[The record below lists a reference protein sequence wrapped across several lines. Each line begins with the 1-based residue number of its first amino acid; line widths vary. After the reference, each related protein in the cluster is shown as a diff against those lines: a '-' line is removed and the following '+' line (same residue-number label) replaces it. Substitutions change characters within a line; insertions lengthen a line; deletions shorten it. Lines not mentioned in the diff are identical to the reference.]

1 MNKLTNYFYCFLVGI
16 GFMLLSVFRTITHN
30 TIFLSEFI
38 ERELMEHLEY
48 FLYNVGYLI
57 IIITGI
63 IILIKACRINR

>member
-1 MNKLTNYFYCFLVGI
+1 
-16 GFMLLSVFRTITHN
+16 MLLSVFRTITHN